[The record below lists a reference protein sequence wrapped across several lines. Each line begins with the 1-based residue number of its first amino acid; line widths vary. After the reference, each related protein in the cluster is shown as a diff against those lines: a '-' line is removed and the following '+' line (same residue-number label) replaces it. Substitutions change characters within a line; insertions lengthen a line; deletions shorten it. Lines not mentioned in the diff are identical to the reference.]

1 MMDAM
6 IISSLL
12 TPIKYEFGFSDEQI
26 GRLSSMFTLAGIVG
40 APVFGALANRFG
52 RKAVLLAGVVVW
64 SIASIATGLAAG
76 FLGLLFWRVL
86 TGFGEAAY
94 NSLAPSWLADLYRPK
109 WRNLVFSLYM
119 VKNKI
124 GVAAALALGGWLAAQ
139 YGWRTAFFVAGVP
152 GLVLAA
158 LLTLFYRFAPN
169 TKVRLALWLKVLMV
183 SGKALSTMAWVLAAS
198 SSNHTMRGLSAM

>member
-1 MMDAM
+1 MSTPQEVADGFVDYTPPGRAFATWRDNRHVSLALMLGLGVVCMMDAM

-64 SIASIATGLAAG
+64 SIASIATGLAAS

-124 GVAAALALGGWLAAQ
+124 GVAAALALGG
-139 YGWRTAFFVAGVP
+139 
-152 GLVLAA
+152 
-158 LLTLFYRFAPN
+158 
-169 TKVRLALWLKVLMV
+169 
-183 SGKALSTMAWVLAAS
+183 
-198 SSNHTMRGLSAM
+198 